1 MEATSN
7 ISILLIEDD
16 AVDRLAFKKL
26 VASGVM
32 PCTFEIAQNIA
43 EARHWM
49 ATRTFDVIV
58 SDYNLPD
65 GKAFDLLE
73 NLGDQIV
80 ILTTGSGDEETAIK
94 ALRAGVSDYLVKDGD
109 LKYLRALPNRVENA
123 LQARR
128 IRSELRE
135 SESRLRDLFDGT
147 SDLIQSVSRDGRILY
162 VNRAWRETMGYSED
176 EVPALNMFT
185 LIREDR
191 RDHCRALFQRILAGE
206 DVGLAEMV
214 FETKDGRAVSLEGRI
229 QVRYAGCVA
238 VSTKSILRN
247 VTERKEK
254 DEQLKLLESCLA
266 RVNEIVMI
274 TEAEPLDLPGPRIVY
289 VNDAFEKITGYS
301 REETLGKT
309 PRILHG
315 PDTDHE
321 ECRRVRQSLERWET
335 VSTTLLNYTSD
346 GRAFWNELTIAPVAD
361 STGWITHWVAV
372 ERDVTER
379 KLTEAKLKD
388 LTGNLEKLVTERT
401 GELVES
407 EERFRQMADAINE
420 VFCMMD
426 IATGSILYV
435 SPSYERIWKRTCKS
449 LYDQPLD
456 WFSCIHADDRK
467 MVANS
472 FQSTPGAKNEIDYRI
487 ILKDGATRWI
497 HSRVFFVRNEAGEPF
512 RAVCIA
518 SDFTESKPMREQM
531 LRTQRLESLGTLSG
545 GVAHDLNNALSPIL
559 MGLDLLR
566 HRYRDDTDMIDTM
579 ESSAKRG
586 AAMVRQLLTFAKGV
600 EGERALIHPEVL
612 IREMAKIING
622 TFPKN
627 IQLEISFTPNDDP
640 VLGDATQLHQVLL
653 NLCVNARD
661 AMPSGGVLKLST
673 NSVDMDSSFASS
685 ISDARPGRYVE
696 WRVSDTGCGIPP
708 AVLER
713 MFEPFF
719 TTKDTDK
726 GTGLGLSTA
735 LGIVKSHG
743 GCIDVHSKLGNGA
756 TFSIFLPVAEDV
768 SSASAAIGETPAEGF
783 RGNGESVLVVDD
795 ELPVREMTRAVLQ
808 SINFKVATA
817 RDGTE
822 AIINVAEL
830 RDNLSLV
837 ITDLHMPH
845 MDGIGFIRLLR
856 RMAPSAAV
864 VVASGR
870 IDDASAKELE
880 ALGIKAVLNKPFTQE
895 KLIIAIKRALREAEL
910 NSTAR

>member
-1 MEATSN
+1 MLSTSN

-16 AVDRLAFKKL
+16 AVDQLAFKKL
-26 VASGVM
+26 VASGLLT
-32 PCTFEIAQNIA
+32 CTFEIAQNIA
-43 EARHWM
+43 EARNRM
-49 ATRTFDVIV
+49 AARTFDVIV

-73 NLGDQIV
+73 NVGDQVV

-94 ALRAGVSDYLVKDGD
+94 ALRAGISDYLVKDGD
-109 LKYLRALPNRVENA
+109 LKYLRALPNRIENA

-128 IRSELRE
+128 IRIELRQ

-147 SDLIQSVSRDGRILY
+147 SDLIQSVSTDGSILY
-162 VNRAWRETMGYSED
+162 ANRAWRETMGYRED
-176 EVPALNMFT
+176 EVPALNMFA

-191 RDHCRALFQRILAGE
+191 REHCLALFQRILAGR
-206 DVGLAEMV
+206 DVGLAEIT
-214 FETKDGRAVSLEGRI
+214 FETKDGRAISLEGRI
-229 QVRYAGCVA
+229 NVRYENGVA
-238 VSTKSILRN
+238 VSTKSIFRN

-266 RVNEIVMI
+266 RLNDIVMI

-289 VNDAFEKITGYS
+289 VNDAFEKVTGYS
-301 REETLGKT
+301 REETLGQT

-315 PDTDHE
+315 PETDHE
-321 ECRRVRQSLERWET
+321 ECHRVRQSLERWET
-335 VSTTLLNYTSD
+335 VSTTLLNYTRD
-346 GRAFWNELTIAPVAD
+346 GRAFWNELTVSPVAD
-361 STGWITHWVAV
+361 STGWFTHWVAI

-379 KLTEAKLKD
+379 KLTEAKLRD

-426 IATGSILYV
+426 IATGRILYV

-449 LYDQPLD
+449 LYEQPHD

-467 MVANS
+467 MVEDS
-472 FQSTPGAKNEIDYRI
+472 FHSTPVAKNEVDYRI
-487 ILKDGATRWI
+487 SLQDASTRWI
-497 HSRVFFVRNEAGEPF
+497 HSRVFFVKNEAGEPY

-518 SDFTESKPMREQM
+518 SDITESKQMRDQM

-586 AAMVRQLLTFAKGV
+586 AAMVQQLLTFAKGV
-600 EGERALIHPEVL
+600 EGERALIRPEIL
-612 IREMAKIING
+612 IREMAKIISG

-627 IQLEISFTPNDDP
+627 IDLEISFIPNESP
-640 VLGDATQLHQVLL
+640 IVGDATQLHQVLL

-673 NSVDMDSSFASS
+673 NAVEMDASFASS
-685 ISDARPGRYVE
+685 IPDARPGRYVE
-696 WRVSDTGCGIPP
+696 WRVSDTGTGIPP
-708 AVLER
+708 AVMER

-719 TTKDTDK
+719 TTKATDK
-726 GTGLGLSTA
+726 GTGLGLSTV

-743 GCIDVHSKLGNGA
+743 GCIDVHSDPGHGA

-768 SSASAAIGETPAEGF
+768 SSASVANGEATAEGF
-783 RGNGESVLVVDD
+783 MGNGESVLVVDD

-808 SINFKVATA
+808 SLNFKVATA

-830 RDNLSLV
+830 RDSLSLV

-845 MDGIGFIRLLR
+845 MDGIGFIRLLH
-856 RMAPSAAV
+856 RMAPAAAV
-864 VVASGR
+864 IVASGR
-870 IDDASAKELE
+870 IDEASSKELE
-880 ALGIKAVLNKPFTQE
+880 TLGIKTVINKPFTQE
-895 KLIIAIKRALREAEL
+895 KLVVAIKKALREAEL
-910 NSTAR
+910 KRSSQ